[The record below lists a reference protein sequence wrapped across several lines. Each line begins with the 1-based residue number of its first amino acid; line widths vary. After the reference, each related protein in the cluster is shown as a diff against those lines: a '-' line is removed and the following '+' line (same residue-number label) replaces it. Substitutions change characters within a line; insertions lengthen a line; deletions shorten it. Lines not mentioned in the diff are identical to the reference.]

1 MRGRGTFVAPL
12 ALAVLVCGAAAI
24 ALLAM
29 KALPASAGRAPAAQP
44 IHVHGSAGYYRERA
58 RMRGTAGLEDPNL
71 PSTAYSEPHVISSH
85 NGVLRV
91 TFKPHVGS
99 AIVNGQRVYGMTTFT
114 GTYPGPTLKLRPGDT
129 LRMRFVNRLNED
141 TNLHFHGFRVSPS
154 GLADNVLRT
163 IAPAVT
169 SKKVKPKKSVRIVV
183 HIPKDHEQGLYWYHP
198 HLHGLVDGQ
207 VYPGLEGLIVI
218 GDVLR
223 QFPRLDHIKRR

>member
-12 ALAVLVCGAAAI
+12 VLAVLVCGAAAI

-29 KALPASAGRAPAAQP
+29 KALPASAERAPAAQP

-58 RMRGTAGLEDPNL
+58 GMRGTAGLEDPNL

-154 GLADNVLRT
+154 GLADNVLRP

-169 SKKVKPKKSVRIVV
+169 SSPVASCHSSRVV
-183 HIPKDHEQGLYWYHP
+183 VPIPKTHEHGMYWYHSRM
-198 HLHGLVDGQ
+198 HALVDGH
-207 VYPGLEGLIVI
+207 VYSGLAGMIV
-218 GDVLR
+218 V
-223 QFPRLDHIKRR
+223 